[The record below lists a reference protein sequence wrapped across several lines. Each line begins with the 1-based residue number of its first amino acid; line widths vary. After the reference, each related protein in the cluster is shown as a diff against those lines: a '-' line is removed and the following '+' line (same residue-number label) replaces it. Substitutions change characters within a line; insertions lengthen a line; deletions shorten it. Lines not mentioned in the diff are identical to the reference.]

1 MSEQSSK
8 RIGASGLFGLSG
20 IAFLGA
26 LGVIRAYFAAPDGRM
41 PLTVVG
47 LALGG
52 VGIVAAILGARRAFA
67 TREPGGALGSVGMIM
82 AVLIMLNASAV
93 VMSLVSLIEQLARR

>member
-8 RIGASGLFGLSG
+8 RIGAPALFASSGV
-20 IAFLGA
+20 AFLAA
-26 LGVIRAYFAAPDGRM
+26 LGVIRAYFAAPNERV
-41 PLTVVG
+41 LFTVAG
-47 LALGG
+47 LALGA

-67 TREPGGALGSVGMIM
+67 TREPGGTLGSVGMAM
-82 AVLIMLNASAV
+82 AVLVMLNASAV

>member
-1 MSEQSSK
+1 MSEASPK
-8 RIGASGLFGLSG
+8 RIGALGLFLASG
-20 IAFLGA
+20 IAFLAA
-26 LGVIRAYFAAPDGRM
+26 LAVIRAYFAAPNERVL
-41 PLTVVG
+41 LTVSG

-52 VGIVAAILGARRAFA
+52 IGIVAAILGARRAFA
-67 TREPGGALGSVGMIM
+67 TREPGGALGSVGMAM